1 MEMKNGQYEAGFPGK
16 VYAGEKSLGGVKEF
30 IEQNG
35 AERVVLLVDQAVAKL
50 PAVVQF
56 QEMLGAKLA
65 GVIDGVPAE
74 PTCYEIRSVYDRV
87 VQAKADLLAAIGGGS
102 VMDMTKVVAAAVS
115 NPEYAEAG
123 FMKPELIT
131 RQPIRTIMAPTTA
144 GTGAE
149 ATPNAIFLV
158 PEQELKVGVVSPAF
172 RASCVVLDPELT
184 VGLPPQLTAST
195 GLDALCHAVESY
207 LSILANPISRV
218 FSLHASK
225 LIAESLETAYQD
237 GSDLHARE
245 QMLLGSFFAGLCL
258 SSSSTVAVH
267 ALSYPLGGKYHIP
280 HGIAN
285 AILLPWVLQLNLP
298 DCRTQY
304 REIAQVMLPKEQLE
318 AAQDPAETFVEYI
331 FQLCRRL
338 QIPESLRGFGVKPD
352 ALDELTENAMQVKR
366 LLLKNPR
373 KLTREE
379 IRSVYERLL

>member
-1 MEMKNGQYEAGFPGK
+1 MEMMNGQYEAGFPGK
-16 VYAGEKSLGGVKEF
+16 VYAGEKSLSGVKEF
-30 IEQNG
+30 IEQSG
-35 AERVVLLVDQAVAKL
+35 AEQVVLLVDQAVAKL
-50 PAVVQF
+50 PAVMQF
-56 QEMLGAKLA
+56 QTMLGAKLA

-74 PTCYEIRSVYDRV
+74 PTCYEIQAVYEQV
-87 VQAKADLLAAIGGGS
+87 MQAKADLLTAIGGGS
-102 VMDMTKVVAAAVS
+102 VMDMTKVLAAAVS
-115 NPEYAEAG
+115 NPEYAKAG
-123 FMKPELIT
+123 YMKPELIVKK
-131 RQPIRTIMAPTTA
+131 PIPTIMAPTTA

-184 VGLPPQLTAST
+184 AGLPPKLTAST

-218 FSLHASK
+218 FSLHAAK
-225 LIAESLETAYQD
+225 LIAESLETAYQN

-298 DCRTQY
+298 DCREQY
-304 REIAQVMLPKEQLE
+304 RELAQVMLPKEQLE
-318 AAQDPAETFVEYI
+318 TEADPAEAFVAYI
-331 FQLCRRL
+331 FELCRRL
-338 QIPESLRGFGVKPD
+338 QIPESLHGFGVEPD
-352 ALDELTENAMQVKR
+352 ALDDLTENAMQVKR

-379 IRSVYERLL
+379 IRGVYERLL